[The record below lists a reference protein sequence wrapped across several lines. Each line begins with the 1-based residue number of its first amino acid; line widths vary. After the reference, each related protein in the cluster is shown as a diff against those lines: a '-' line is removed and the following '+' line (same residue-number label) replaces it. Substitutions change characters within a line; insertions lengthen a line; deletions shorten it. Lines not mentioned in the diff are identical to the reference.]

1 MTRVGAGGSLTWN
14 ELTTEASGR
23 LNEALGGDRWQ
34 EARWLVERVSD
45 YSSTELVLHGS
56 EQVSARSVAFFDAL
70 LARRCTGEPLQ
81 YVLGRWAFR
90 SLELLLTSDVLIPR
104 PETEQVAEFAIRA
117 ARDVYAYGRSPVVV
131 DLGTGSGAIGL
142 SVAVEVKSS
151 QIWATDVS
159 PAALAVARANLA
171 GLGRAA
177 LRVTLMEGSWFDALP
192 RDLAGDIDVLVSN
205 PPYVQLDAE
214 LPDNVRN
221 YEPHLALFAED
232 DGYAFVGALIDG
244 APLWLRPGG
253 TLVLEMGETQTARAS
268 QHADRVGLIDT
279 HVIIDLAGRPRGIV
293 SRQPM
298 IKR

>member
-1 MTRVGAGGSLTWN
+1 MARVGADGSLTWN
-14 ELTTEASGR
+14 ELTTDASGR
-23 LNEALGGDRWQ
+23 LSAALGGDRWQ

-45 YSSTELVLHGS
+45 YSSTELIHHGS

-90 SLELLLTSDVLIPR
+90 TLELHLTSDVLIPR
-104 PETEQVAEFAIRA
+104 PETEHVAEFAIRA
-117 ARDVYAYGRSPVVV
+117 AKDVYAYGRSPIVV

-142 SVAVEVKSS
+142 SVAVEVKSA

-192 RDLAGDIDVLVSN
+192 KDLAGDIDVLVSN
-205 PPYVQLDAE
+205 PPYVPLGAE
-214 LPDNVRN
+214 LPDDVRN
-221 YEPHLALFAED
+221 HEPHLALFADD
-232 DGYAFVGALIDG
+232 DGYAFVGALING
-244 APLWLRPGG
+244 APFWLRPGG

-268 QHADRVGLIDT
+268 EHAAAVGLIDRE
-279 HVIIDLAGRPRGIV
+279 VIIDLAGRPRGIV
-293 SRQPM
+293 CRQPM
-298 IKR
+298 ISR